1 MDEVKELQSSYYT
14 RLSKPLIKGNYP
26 MKFKVFFLTITIQKN
41 KFSESEMLHERQI
54 NQAMDSVKER
64 QSHYCSHL

>member
-1 MDEVKELQSSYYT
+1 
-14 RLSKPLIKGNYP
+14 

-54 NQAMDSVKER
+54 NQAMDPVKER

>member
-1 MDEVKELQSSYYT
+1 
-14 RLSKPLIKGNYP
+14 

-54 NQAMDSVKER
+54 NQAMDHVKER

>member
-1 MDEVKELQSSYYT
+1 
-14 RLSKPLIKGNYP
+14 

-41 KFSESEMLHERQI
+41 KFSESEMFHERQI

>member
-1 MDEVKELQSSYYT
+1 
-14 RLSKPLIKGNYP
+14 

-41 KFSESEMLHERQI
+41 KLSESDTLHDRQI
-54 NQAMDSVKER
+54 EQAMGNVKER

>member
-1 MDEVKELQSSYYT
+1 
-14 RLSKPLIKGNYP
+14 

-54 NQAMDSVKER
+54 NQAMNSVKER
-64 QSHYCSHL
+64 HSHYCSHL

>member
-1 MDEVKELQSSYYT
+1 
-14 RLSKPLIKGNYP
+14 
-26 MKFKVFFLTITIQKN
+26 QKN

>member
-1 MDEVKELQSSYYT
+1 
-14 RLSKPLIKGNYP
+14 

-41 KFSESEMLHERQI
+41 KLSESDTLHDRQI
-54 NQAMDSVKER
+54 EQAMNNVKER